1 MYGGGMVAQMDAE
14 KRSEQALLGERLPD
28 ATDKPDEV
36 SVFLSLMLSSNRI
49 VCFAS
54 THVLGKV
61 IISSI
66 RRSVVAAGRSIPLT
80 CKVLPRRREHNGFT

>member
-36 SVFLSLMLSSNRI
+36 CRSRMSLFERNSSHMNGLI
-49 VCFAS
+49 MDEFF
-54 THVLGKV
+54 G
-61 IISSI
+61 SS
-66 RRSVVAAGRSIPLT
+66 GW
-80 CKVLPRRREHNGFT
+80 